1 MKIWFLITGYIVF
14 FAYTVGIMTLGAVI
28 EKKTNVNKT
37 VCRKIVHVIS
47 SFVWIICKYFFGC
60 TLHWVILN
68 GVGTLALVFVTFS
81 GKLKVFGR
89 DDAKNS
95 VGLFYFGL
103 STFIVALVCY
113 FINKDFYLY
122 TGIAYYCLSLGDGF
136 APIVAAI
143 FKKGNVTLRKG
154 KTLFGTLSVYIVS
167 FLATLVFSLIFKMNL
182 SVTFIL
188 SVAALTCVVE
198 FYGFKG
204 LDNIFIEFFVFGYL
218 VLYYYGLVSLPL
230 QIVLIVSPFLAIFAI
245 GSKAMTYSGGVFA
258 LIVFTLIGFF
268 GKGFLP
274 TVFIF
279 VLFALSSAVTLT
291 KKFLF
296 SDKTYDK
303 TPDKT
308 VRKPSEARGAKQ
320 IIAVGFFGIVFLIAY
335 YYSGV
340 KLFYH
345 LFFLSLVEQ
354 FADTLASDIGRM
366 TKGKTLNVITFKP
379 IEKGISGGVSLL
391 GTVSAALGSLV
402 LTLLPLLF
410 NAISLKIYLFISL
423 FAFLGTLFDSLLG
436 ALFQSLYQCEK
447 CGKLTEKPLHCD
459 NKATLVKGFKVI
471 DNVAVNYLAGFLTCV
486 LGCLLYL
493 F

>member
-14 FAYTVGIMTLGAVI
+14 LAYTVGIMLLGAVI
-28 EKKTNVNKT
+28 EKRTNVNKT

-68 GVGTLALVFVTFS
+68 GLGTLALAFITFS

-113 FINKDFYLY
+113 FINEDFYLY
-122 TGIAYYCLSLGDGF
+122 AGISYFCLSLGDGF
-136 APIVAAI
+136 APIFTAV
-143 FKKGNVTLRKG
+143 FKKGNVALREG
-154 KTLFGTLSVYIVS
+154 KTLYGTLSVYIVS
-167 FLATLVFSLIFKMNL
+167 FLSTLVFSLIFKMNL
-182 SVTFIL
+182 PVTFIL
-188 SVAALTCVVE
+188 SIAALTCVVE

-204 LDNIFIEFFVFGYL
+204 LDNIFIEFLIFSYL
-218 VLYYYGLVSLPL
+218 VLYYYGLAPLPL

-245 GSKAMTYSGGVFA
+245 GSKSMTYSGGVFA
-258 LIVFTLIGFF
+258 FILFALIGFF

-274 TVFIF
+274 TAFIF
-279 VLFALSSAVTLT
+279 TLFTISSVVTLT
-291 KKFLF
+291 RKFF
-296 SDKTYDK
+296 FFDKTLKK

-308 VRKPSEARGAKQ
+308 LRKPSGARSAKQ

-345 LFFLSLVEQ
+345 LFFLSFIEQ

-366 TKGKTLNVITFKP
+366 TKGKTLNVLTFKP
-379 IEKGISGGVSLL
+379 VEKGLSGGVSLL
-391 GTVSAALGSLV
+391 GTVSAAIGSL
-402 LTLLPLLF
+402 LLALLPLLF
-410 NAISLKIYLFISL
+410 KAISFKNYLLVSL
-423 FAFLGTLFDSLLG
+423 FAFVGTIFDSVLG
-436 ALFQSLYQCEK
+436 ALLQSLYKCKK
-447 CGKLTEKPLHCD
+447 CGKLTEKPLHCE
-459 NKATLVKGFKVI
+459 NQATLVKGFKVI
-471 DNVAVNYLAGFLTCV
+471 DNVAVNYLAGFLTCA
-486 LGCLLYL
+486 LGCLLY
-493 F
+493 